1 MDFNLL
7 NFSNSRSTNNNNNNT
22 HDSSSSSNSA
32 TNNGTNNGNEDQ
44 TLKECESYVGKHNVK
59 DLLKDCIVQLCLK
72 KPDNP
77 ISFLKQHFEKL
88 EREQKVSSSRSNRLE
103 RVNSRQSNRN
113 SIDAEK
119 TNINSVSNGI
129 SSMSCNG
136 DESEDSVTMLPPP
149 KAVGKLRRGAVSA
162 EPFSEEDA
170 TSYVKKVVPK
180 DYKTMAALSK
190 AISKNILFAHLD
202 ENERS
207 DIFDA
212 MFPVIHCADETVIK
226 QGDEGDNF
234 YIIDSGEVSVYVNN
248 DLVTNISDGGSF
260 GELALIYGQLRAA
273 TVKAKS
279 DVKLWAIDRDTYRR
293 ILMGSTIRKRDMY
306 QEFLS
311 KVSILESLDK
321 WERLTVADSLEQA
334 QFEDGEK
341 IVVQGEYGEDF
352 FIIIEGNAA
361 VFQKRNDNEEPV
373 EVGKLAPSDYFGEI
387 ALLLD
392 RPRAATVIARGPL
405 KCVKLDRQRF
415 ERVLG
420 PVSEILKRNIS
431 RYSSYVSLS
440 V

>member
-1 MDFNLL
+1 MG
-7 NFSNSRSTNNNNNNT
+7 
-22 HDSSSSSNSA
+22 
-32 TNNGTNNGNEDQ
+32 NGFAS
-44 TLKECESYVGKHNVK
+44 L
-59 DLLKDCIVQLCLK
+59 
-72 KPDNP
+72 
-77 ISFLKQHFEKL
+77 
-88 EREQKVSSSRSNRLE
+88 
-103 RVNSRQSNRN
+103 
-113 SIDAEK
+113 
-119 TNINSVSNGI
+119 
-129 SSMSCNG
+129 SCNG

-248 DLVTNISDGGSF
+248 EHVTNISDGGSF

-311 KVSILESLDK
+311 KVSILGGLFFSSTNLLFSRNIKQVFVWLILESLDK
-321 WERLTVADSLEQA
+321 WERLTVADSLEPV
-334 QFEDGEK
+334 QFDDGAK
-341 IVVQGEYGEDF
+341 IVVQGEHGEDF
-352 FIIIEGNAA
+352 FIIIE
-361 VFQKRNDNEEPV
+361 VRIF
-373 EVGKLAPSDYFGEI
+373 
-387 ALLLD
+387 
-392 RPRAATVIARGPL
+392 
-405 KCVKLDRQRF
+405 
-415 ERVLG
+415 
-420 PVSEILKRNIS
+420 
-431 RYSSYVSLS
+431 
-440 V
+440 

>member
-7 NFSNSRSTNNNNNNT
+7 NFTNSRSNHST
-22 HDSSSSSNSA
+22 HDSASNGGA
-32 TNNGTNNGNEDQ
+32 AEDQ

-88 EREQKVSSSRSNRLE
+88 EREQRVSSSRSSRAERLS
-103 RVNSRQSNRN
+103 SRQSNH
-113 SIDAEK
+113 
-119 TNINSVSNGI
+119 NSVDAGSQPNNTNGNTA
-129 SSMSCNG
+129 SVNAMGNGFANLSCNG
-136 DESEDSVTMLPPP
+136 EESEDSVTMLPPP

-234 YIIDSGEVSVYVNN
+234 YIIDSGEVTVYVNN
-248 DLVTNISDGGSF
+248 ELVTNISDGGSF

-273 TVKAKS
+273 TVKAKT

-321 WERLTVADSLEQA
+321 WERLTVADSLEQV
-334 QFEDGEK
+334 QFDDGSK
-341 IVVQGEYGEDF
+341 IVVQGEHGEDF

-361 VFQKRNDNEEPV
+361 VFQKRGDSEESL
-373 EVGKLAPSDYFGEI
+373 EVGKLGPSDYFGEI

>member
-1 MDFNLL
+1 M
-7 NFSNSRSTNNNNNNT
+7 NSSK
-22 HDSSSSSNSA
+22 SS
-32 TNNGTNNGNEDQ
+32 
-44 TLKECESYVGKHNVK
+44 
-59 DLLKDCIVQLCLK
+59 
-72 KPDNP
+72 
-77 ISFLKQHFEKL
+77 
-88 EREQKVSSSRSNRLE
+88 RLE
-103 RVNSRQSNRN
+103 RLNSRQLSRN
-113 SIDAEK
+113 SVDSALPL
-119 TNINSVSNGI
+119 SVNAMGNGVASI
-129 SSMSCNG
+129 SING

-180 DYKTMAALSK
+180 DYKTMGALSK

-212 MFPVIHCADETVIK
+212 MFPVIHCADEIVIK

-311 KVSILESLDK
+311 KVSIL
-321 WERLTVADSLEQA
+321 
-334 QFEDGEK
+334 
-341 IVVQGEYGEDF
+341 
-352 FIIIEGNAA
+352 GN
-361 VFQKRNDNEEPV
+361 FRNELQN
-373 EVGKLAPSDYFGEI
+373 
-387 ALLLD
+387 
-392 RPRAATVIARGPL
+392 
-405 KCVKLDRQRF
+405 
-415 ERVLG
+415 
-420 PVSEILKRNIS
+420 
-431 RYSSYVSLS
+431 
-440 V
+440 